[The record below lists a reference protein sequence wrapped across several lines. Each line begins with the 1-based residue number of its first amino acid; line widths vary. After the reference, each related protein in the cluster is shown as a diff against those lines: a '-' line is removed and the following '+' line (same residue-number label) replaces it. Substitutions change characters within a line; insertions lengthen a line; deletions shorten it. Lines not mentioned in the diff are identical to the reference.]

1 MKRTCI
7 VAAAL
12 IALTSLYFGVP
23 FRTEAAG
30 TGKELD
36 EIVFYME
43 RGASVRMAE
52 GTNGLRFSASM
63 SKSDYEALESDP
75 SFEEIEYG
83 MIICPYDYIEKYGPI
98 NEENVFGKN
107 SVYTDKDD
115 GSGVRIMRLYSDT
128 LVKRDENTVSFNGA
142 IVNVLKEN
150 YLREFYG
157 AGYIAARRGGVTHYK
172 FAVPNDNARS
182 VVYVAQRAIEK
193 DCTEEQ
199 RAVLSAYVDE
209 ARGAPCE
216 YTVNRYFEEENGF
229 RKETERFET
238 SVGEEVSAEAGEY
251 AGYTL
256 NEKQSALKGV
266 AYANDRTSLDL
277 YYYCGKTSAE
287 ASGYEI
293 DLSADNVLDT
303 SALFGNVSA
312 VNGISVTEQ
321 DGKVLL
327 RAADLAAEGVT
338 AGEDRWIIKTDRRTY
353 TAPVAVYD
361 KIIYS
366 FADLSALNENPT
378 GRYLLGCDLY
388 ADGAL
393 CIETFGGLFDGGGHC
408 IYDIACESAYGLF
421 KNVDR
426 AGTIR
431 NLILKNVTANGY
443 AAFAYSFS
451 GTAENVFVESL
462 DAKYMFYQTM
472 VETAKIGNIAAL
484 LKNGI
489 YVIRQSYGAGI
500 TNGFAYLGSGASSG
514 GTDLNF
520 YIANDMTAFIEAAR
534 AAALPDVLCGEN
546 YVKAFDT
553 YLVTL

>member
-107 SVYTDKDD
+107 PVYTDKDD

-216 YTVNRYFEEENGF
+216 YTVNRYFEEGNG
-229 RKETERFET
+229 T
-238 SVGEEVSAEAGEY
+238 V
-251 AGYTL
+251 
-256 NEKQSALKGV
+256 
-266 AYANDRTSLDL
+266 
-277 YYYCGKTSAE
+277 
-287 ASGYEI
+287 
-293 DLSADNVLDT
+293 
-303 SALFGNVSA
+303 
-312 VNGISVTEQ
+312 
-321 DGKVLL
+321 
-327 RAADLAAEGVT
+327 
-338 AGEDRWIIKTDRRTY
+338 
-353 TAPVAVYD
+353 
-361 KIIYS
+361 
-366 FADLSALNENPT
+366 
-378 GRYLLGCDLY
+378 
-388 ADGAL
+388 
-393 CIETFGGLFDGGGHC
+393 
-408 IYDIACESAYGLF
+408 
-421 KNVDR
+421 
-426 AGTIR
+426 
-431 NLILKNVTANGY
+431 
-443 AAFAYSFS
+443 
-451 GTAENVFVESL
+451 
-462 DAKYMFYQTM
+462 
-472 VETAKIGNIAAL
+472 
-484 LKNGI
+484 
-489 YVIRQSYGAGI
+489 
-500 TNGFAYLGSGASSG
+500 
-514 GTDLNF
+514 
-520 YIANDMTAFIEAAR
+520 
-534 AAALPDVLCGEN
+534 
-546 YVKAFDT
+546 
-553 YLVTL
+553 